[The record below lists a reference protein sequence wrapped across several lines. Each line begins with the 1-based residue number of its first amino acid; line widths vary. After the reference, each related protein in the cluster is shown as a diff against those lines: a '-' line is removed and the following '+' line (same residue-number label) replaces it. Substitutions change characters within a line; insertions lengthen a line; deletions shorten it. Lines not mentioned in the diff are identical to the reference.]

1 MKTWF
6 WRKWCHCLLG
16 LELGRMSHNDKDN
29 ICYKNTQE
37 YPNSTTNAPIDNNNY
52 YYIKNYLVVSSWLDS

>member
-1 MKTWF
+1 
-6 WRKWCHCLLG
+6 
-16 LELGRMSHNDKDN
+16 MSHNDKDK

-52 YYIKNYLVVSSWLDS
+52 YYIKNYLVVSS